1 MAMRAA
7 IAAHNPRLA
16 RAARIEGN
24 REFQQ
29 LVERVQQLL
38 DVYEP
43 RVNNGEF
50 FPEQLQ
56 ARENIIRLFRRIQYC
71 LLRADTQSG
80 KSGVYHSLIQRMF
93 ELEMIDRAYIICGSH
108 ETELRNQCIRDV
120 EEYHANKPYQHL
132 IKVIFRQDFNKH
144 TSRMITRRSLIIVDE
159 THLVMERGQTLNRF
173 LKKHSLSMMGETPFM
188 KENQIYMLSVDA
200 TPYAEEAAMTYK
212 DSFPKGRVV
221 LENGDGYYG
230 PQHYY
235 RDELVQPTYTL
246 WTEAGKEQFTQLLRS
261 IPNKFALIRVQKL
274 RSNEYAHV
282 MECIRRAGANM
293 VHYTSDKTGGTQ
305 ELALTT
311 EENTEFE
318 ARYHHSLPCLEVQPA
333 NTTVVIVDGRLRCG
347 KRVAKEHIGFVWETS
362 SKAKTDTI
370 IQSLL
375 GRMCGYDVPED
386 KPRIF
391 IPGRL
396 LKHEVHGVVSES
408 DLMRSFRK
416 DVNPKDK
423 DQMMILPRYASHIM
437 PGHVAKRA
445 MRNGT
450 EVFQCAPI
458 RFMLDDRAIELIDPR
473 DRRESLEQC
482 FNKLKDDM
490 IPLILLNSN
499 LTRDQKTEIRN
510 WLDDDNNSHND
521 CYVRNFSERT
531 NEGYHKSVV
540 EGYKNGTAAS
550 EHTSDHGF
558 LTFCITHEDCN
569 PSTETNPVHG
579 QIYAIFYTRARGHD
593 RVINKPSRVGMHS
606 GRTHFSIP
614 GVSGPAGSA
623 YGFSPEGMCDAKL
636 FEKELD
642 AFISYGLKGVGIFGR
657 RFVAFHTECI
667 ELPANAFGLHL
678 ERLTRISAN
687 FARKGIVIRYEKRQA
702 DTVHGKHLLNYIEW
716 DMM

>member
-1 MAMRAA
+1 MAMHGA
-7 IAAHNPRLA
+7 IAAHNPQRS
-16 RAARIEGN
+16 RAEMIEKH
-24 REFQQ
+24 RMLQQ
-29 LVERVQQLL
+29 QMQELQQEIA
-38 DVYEP
+38 VYEAQL
-43 RVNNGEF
+43 NNGAF
-50 FPEQLQ
+50 FPNQLQ
-56 ARENIIRLFRRIQYC
+56 ARDNINRLFRIIQYC
-71 LLRADTQSG
+71 ILRADTQSG
-80 KSGVYHSLIQRMF
+80 KSGVYHSLIQSMF
-93 ELEMIDRAYIICGSH
+93 EHEMIDRAYIICGSH
-108 ETELRNQCIRDV
+108 EIELRNQCIRDV

-221 LENGDGYYG
+221 LENSDGYYG
-230 PQHYY
+230 SQHYY
-235 RDELVQPTYTL
+235 RDGLVQPTYTL

-261 IPNKFALIRVQKL
+261 IPNKFALIRVQRL

-282 MECIRRAGANM
+282 MECIRRAGVNV
-293 VHYTSDKTGGTQ
+293 VHYTSDKTGITQ

-318 ARYHHSLPCLEVQPA
+318 AQYHHSLPCLEVQPA

-347 KRVAKEHIGFVWETS
+347 KRVAKEHIGFIWETS

-370 IQSLL
+370 IQSLF
-375 GRMCGYDVPED
+375 GRMCGYDVPEN

-396 LKHEVHGVVSES
+396 LKHDVDGVVSES

-437 PGHVAKRA
+437 PGHIAKRA

-458 RFMLDDRAIELIDPR
+458 RFMLDDDAIELIDPHA
-473 DRRESLEQC
+473 RRQSLSQC
-482 FNKLKDDM
+482 FDKLKKDM
-490 IPLILLNSN
+490 IPLILLNSD
-499 LTRDQKTEIRN
+499 LKRDQKTEICEWIR
-510 WLDDDNNSHND
+510 DHDADK

-540 EGYKNGTAAS
+540 EGYKNRTAAS
-550 EHTSDHGF
+550 EHTSNHEF

-579 QIYAIFYTRARGHD
+579 QIYAIFYTRARGHE

-636 FEKELD
+636 FERELD

-678 ERLTRISAN
+678 ERLTRISEN

-716 DMM
+716 DIM